1 MERLK
6 NVIEQY
12 GRWSELTIYIE
23 RIDAHA
29 STDFSHALENAKAL
43 LETIG
48 KEICQS
54 KGVELEAGTSINN
67 VLRKAF
73 LAIGYT
79 GGNLV
84 TKISSALATIGQN
97 IGELRNEI
105 GTTAHGKSLEELK
118 ARNSTV
124 DDLTK
129 ELLLDTTAIVA
140 SFLIRAFEAEHPRI
154 TPEAAKPDVL
164 YADDEPFNE
173 FWDTLYGECEM
184 GDYSF
189 PASEVLFNVDYTA
202 YLTER
207 QIFTATM
214 EEPEYEER

>member
-6 NVIEQY
+6 SVIEQY

-23 RIDAHA
+23 RIDAYA
-29 STDFSHALENAKAL
+29 STDFSHAIENAKAL
-43 LETIG
+43 LEAIG

-54 KGVELEAGTSINN
+54 KGIELEAGASVNN

-73 LAIGYT
+73 MAIGYT
-79 GGNLV
+79 GSNLV

-97 IGELRNEI
+97 IGELRNQI
-105 GTTAHGKSLEELK
+105 GTTAHGKSLEELR

-140 SFLIRAFEAEHPRI
+140 SFLIRAFEAENPRGNTDI
-154 TPEAAKPDVL
+154 AEKGLL
-164 YADDEPFNE
+164 YTDDEPFNE
-173 FWDTLYGECEM
+173 FWDEAYGDCEM

-202 YLTER
+202 YVTER
-207 QIFTATM
+207 QMFTETTEVHEH
-214 EEPEYEER
+214 EEQ